1 MDNQLHNF
9 LTNLSD
15 GMSKEI
21 KPVESHPA
29 DEEVREALAIC
40 NGDAVAALRIT
51 LIANAFLEAQLDELK
66 SQVSTGFGRKRNPAR
81 TKVED
86 PTRAKKPARAAK
98 A

>member
-1 MDNQLHNF
+1 MNDQLSHF
-9 LTNLSD
+9 LANLSD
-15 GMSKEI
+15 EMGKDI
-21 KPVESHPA
+21 KPVEPHPA
-29 DEEVREALAIC
+29 DEEVRQALAIC

-66 SQVSTGFGRKRNPAR
+66 SQVSAGFGRKRNPAR

-86 PTRAKKPARAAK
+86 PTQAKKPARAAK